1 MVVPSGARCGR
12 SVDPSSGRE
21 DDMVLVDFTNGES
34 AAMPAGTHVKA
45 EPFAK
50 DGPDSAAHP
59 GITCLDV
66 EGREVGRFRV
76 AEIIGYVIAGGA
88 DADDRDGQTAE
99 AFDHAD
105 ILTGAD
111 WPP

>member
-1 MVVPSGARCGR
+1 MI
-12 SVDPSSGRE
+12 
-21 DDMVLVDFTNGES
+21 LVYFTNGES
-34 AAMPAGTHVKA
+34 AAMPAGTHVRA
-45 EPFAK
+45 ESFAK

-76 AEIIGYVIAGGA
+76 AEIIGYVVAGVDEPIDEDGLTA
-88 DADDRDGQTAE
+88 DE
-99 AFDHAD
+99 FDHAD

-111 WPP
+111 CPP